1 MYRFIYSLPLWLI
14 IALMLIAVPLW
25 ALGQRREGQSLS
37 SWRALNGALCILSL
51 LVVVS
56 VTVFRRSP
64 RAGQVNLIPFST
76 FAMARA
82 VPELYREMLMNVLL
96 FFPFGLTF
104 SSLLP
109 PRRGVGRRFGLT
121 VLSALALSLSVEL
134 IQLIFRLGL
143 AEVDDLFTNTAGAA
157 LGASQLFPGPLLRR
171 LKR

>member
-82 VPELYREMLMNVLL
+82 VPESAVAKMLERTV
-96 FFPFGLTF
+96 
-104 SSLLP
+104 P
-109 PRRGVGRRFGLT
+109 PAPDEART
-121 VLSALALSLSVEL
+121 VEWICV
-134 IQLIFRLGL
+134 
-143 AEVDDLFTNTAGAA
+143 
-157 LGASQLFPGPLLRR
+157 
-171 LKR
+171 